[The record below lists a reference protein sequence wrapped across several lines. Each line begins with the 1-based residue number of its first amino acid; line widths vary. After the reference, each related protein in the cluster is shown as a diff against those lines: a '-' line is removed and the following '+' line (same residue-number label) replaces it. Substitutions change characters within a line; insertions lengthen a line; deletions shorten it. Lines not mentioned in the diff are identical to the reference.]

1 MTSQLL
7 HVMPTERWSLVLVFA
22 GVPPRLLDLGPL
34 REQHNWPLLAY
45 PNHYRA
51 PLKT

>member
-1 MTSQLL
+1 MISQLL
-7 HVMPTERWSLVLVFA
+7 HVMPTERWNLVLVFA
-22 GVPPRLLDLGPL
+22 GASPRLLDLGQL
-34 REQHNWPLLAY
+34 NWPLLAY